1 MYACRNGEPEMIQM
15 LLDAK
20 VDPNVQ
26 SRDGYTALM
35 GRDGYTA
42 LMEACRGG
50 ETEMIKMLVNAG
62 ADVNARDSMGES
74 ALIWAAQ
81 FGYTD
86 IMEILL
92 KAGADPS
99 IKDNAG
105 RTVFETLKECHPGK
119 YDRWIQNTIVK
130 SRQQTLKREDSR
142 RSRRCE
148 PDFDI

>member
-1 MYACRNGEPEMIQM
+1 
-15 LLDAK
+15 
-20 VDPNVQ
+20 
-26 SRDGYTALM
+26 
-35 GRDGYTA
+35 
-42 LMEACRGG
+42 
-50 ETEMIKMLVNAG
+50 MIKMLVNAG

-81 FGYTD
+81 FGHTD

-105 RTVFETLKECHPGK
+105 RTVFETLKECHPEK
-119 YDRWIQNTIVK
+119 YSEWIQNTVVK
-130 SRQQTLKREDSR
+130 SRQQTLKREDSKP
-142 RSRRCE
+142 SRRCE